1 MWMLS
6 FVPDSLLIWIVN
18 TILIIG
24 AVGSFLSFFV
34 LHKILNRIPA
44 LAPYYLLIQVVSA
57 VLLIAGIYFKGG
69 YDVEASWR
77 DKIKVAQ
84 EKAAIAEQQ
93 AKEANVKLDAE
104 IKKKQ
109 RVVKENTIVY
119 RDRIREVAK
128 VIDKECKVAPEAID
142 IHNAAAKNKSVGAAK

>member
-6 FVPDSLLIWIVN
+6 FVPDSLLLWIVN

-34 LHKILNRIPA
+34 LHKILNKIPA

-57 VLLIAGIYFKGG
+57 VLLVAGIYFKGG

-77 DKIKVAQ
+77 DKIRVAQ

-93 AKEANVKLDAE
+93 AKEANVKLNAE

-109 RVVKENTIVY
+109 QVVKENTVVY
-119 RDRIREVAK
+119 RDRIREVEK
-128 VIDKECKVAPEAID
+128 IIDKECKVAPEAID
-142 IHNAAAKNKSVGAAK
+142 IHNAAAKNKPLEKKQ

>member
-34 LHKILNRIPA
+34 LHKLLNKIPA

-77 DKIKVAQ
+77 DKIRVAQ
-84 EKAAIAEQQ
+84 EKAALAEQQ
-93 AKEANVKLDAE
+93 AAELNTKLNSE

-109 RVVKENTIVY
+109 RVVTENTIVY
-119 RDRIREVAK
+119 RDRIREVEK
-128 VIDKECKVAPEAID
+128 IIDKECKVAPEAID
-142 IHNAAAKNKSVGAAK
+142 IHNAAAKNKPLEKKQ

>member
-18 TILIIG
+18 TILVIG

-34 LHKILNRIPA
+34 LHKILNKIPA

-57 VLLIAGIYFKGG
+57 VLLVAGIYFKGG

-77 DKIKVAQ
+77 DKIRVAQ
-84 EKAAIAEQQ
+84 EKAALAEAQ
-93 AKEANVKLDAE
+93 AKETNVKLDAE

-119 RDRIREVAK
+119 RDRIREVEK
-128 VIDKECKVAPEAID
+128 IIDKECKVAPEAID
-142 IHNAAAKNKSVGAAK
+142 IHNAAAKNKSLGTAK

>member
-34 LHKILNRIPA
+34 LHRLLNKIPA

-77 DKIKVAQ
+77 DKIRVAQ
-84 EKAAIAEQQ
+84 EKAALAEAQ
-93 AKEANVKLDAE
+93 AAELNTKLNSE

-109 RVVKENTIVY
+109 RVVTENTIVY
-119 RDRIREVAK
+119 RDRIREVEK
-128 VIDKECKVAPEAID
+128 IIDKECKVAPEAID
-142 IHNAAAKNKSVGAAK
+142 IHNAAAKNKPLEKKQ

>member
-18 TILIIG
+18 TILVIG

-34 LHKILNRIPA
+34 LHKILNKIPA

-57 VLLIAGIYFKGG
+57 VLLVVGIYFKGG

-77 DKIKVAQ
+77 DKIRVAQ
-84 EKAAIAEQQ
+84 EKAALAEQQ

-119 RDRIREVAK
+119 RDRIREVEK
-128 VIDKECKVAPEAID
+128 IIDKECKVAPEAID
-142 IHNAAAKNKSVGAAK
+142 IHNAAAKNKPLEKKQ

>member
-34 LHKILNRIPA
+34 LHKLLNKIPA

-77 DKIKVAQ
+77 DKIRVAQ
-84 EKAAIAEQQ
+84 EKAALAEQQ
-93 AKEANVKLDAE
+93 AAELNTKLNSE

-109 RVVKENTIVY
+109 KTIVENRIVY
-119 RDRIREVAK
+119 QDRIREVEK

-142 IHNAAAKNKSVGAAK
+142 IHNAAAKNKPLEKKQ

>member
-24 AVGSFLSFFV
+24 AIGSFLSFFV
-34 LHKILNRIPA
+34 LHKLLNKIPA

-57 VLLIAGIYFKGG
+57 VLLVAGIYFKGG
-69 YDVEASWR
+69 YDVEAGWR
-77 DKIKVAQ
+77 DKIRVAQ
-84 EKAAIAEQQ
+84 EKAALAEAQ

-119 RDRIREVAK
+119 RDRIREVEK
-128 VIDKECKVAPEAID
+128 IIDKECKVAPEAID
-142 IHNAAAKNKSVGAAK
+142 IHNAAAKNKSLGTAK

>member
-1 MWMLS
+1 MWLLS

-34 LHKILNRIPA
+34 LHRLLNKIPA

-57 VLLIAGIYFKGG
+57 VLLVAGIYFKGG

-77 DKIKVAQ
+77 DKIRVAQ
-84 EKAAIAEQQ
+84 EKAALAEAQ

-119 RDRIREVAK
+119 RDRIREVA
-128 VIDKECKVAPEAID
+128 VIMDKECKVAPEAID
-142 IHNAAAKNKSVGAAK
+142 IHNAAAKNKPLEKKQ

>member
-1 MWMLS
+1 MLS

-34 LHKILNRIPA
+34 LHKLLNKIPA

-57 VLLIAGIYFKGG
+57 VLLVAGIYFKGG

-77 DKIKVAQ
+77 DKIRVAQ
-84 EKAAIAEQQ
+84 EKAALAEQQ

-104 IKKKQ
+104 VKKKQ
-109 RVVKENTIVY
+109 KIVKENTIVY
-119 RDRIREVAK
+119 RDRIREVEK
-128 VIDKECKVAPEAID
+128 IIDKECKVAPEAID
-142 IHNAAAKNKSVGAAK
+142 IHNAAAKNKPLEKKQ

>member
-24 AVGSFLSFFV
+24 AIGSFLSFFV
-34 LHKILNRIPA
+34 LHKILNKIPA

-57 VLLIAGIYFKGG
+57 VLLVAGIYFKGG

-77 DKIKVAQ
+77 DRVRVAQ
-84 EKAAIAEQQ
+84 EKAALAEAQ

-104 IKKKQ
+104 VKKKQ
-109 RVVKENTIVY
+109 KIVKENTIVY
-119 RDRIREVAK
+119 RDRIREVEK
-128 VIDKECKVAPEAID
+128 IIDKECKVAPEAID
-142 IHNAAAKNKSVGAAK
+142 IHNAAAKNKPLEKKQ

>member
-1 MWMLS
+1 MLS

-18 TILIIG
+18 TILVIG

-34 LHKILNRIPA
+34 LHKLLNKIPA

-57 VLLIAGIYFKGG
+57 VLLVAGIYFKGG

-77 DKIKVAQ
+77 DRVRVAQ
-84 EKAAIAEQQ
+84 EKAALAEAQ
-93 AKEANVKLDAE
+93 AKEANTKLDAE
-104 IKKKQ
+104 VKKKQ
-109 RVVKENTIVY
+109 KIVKENTIVY
-119 RDRIREVAK
+119 RDRIREVQT

-142 IHNAAAKNKSVGAAK
+142 IHNAAAKNKSLEKKQ

>member
-1 MWMLS
+1 MLS

-18 TILIIG
+18 TILVIG

-34 LHKILNRIPA
+34 LHKLLNKIPA

-57 VLLIAGIYFKGG
+57 VLLVAGIYFKGG

-77 DKIKVAQ
+77 DKIRVAQ
-84 EKAAIAEQQ
+84 EKAALAEQQ
-93 AKEANVKLDAE
+93 AKEANLKLNAE

-109 RVVKENTIVY
+109 RVVKENTVVY
-119 RDRIREVAK
+119 RDRIREVEK

-142 IHNAAAKNKSVGAAK
+142 IHNASAKNKPIEKKQ

>member
-1 MWMLS
+1 MLS

-18 TILIIG
+18 TILVIG

-34 LHKILNRIPA
+34 LHKLLNKIPA

-57 VLLIAGIYFKGG
+57 VLLVAGIYFKGG

-77 DKIKVAQ
+77 DKIRVAQ
-84 EKAAIAEQQ
+84 EKAALAEQQ
-93 AKEANVKLDAE
+93 AKEANVKLNAE

-109 RVVKENTIVY
+109 QVVKENTIVY
-119 RDRIREVAK
+119 RDRIREVEK
-128 VIDKECKVAPEAID
+128 IIDKECKVAPEAID
-142 IHNAAAKNKSVGAAK
+142 IHNAAAKNKPLEKKQ

>member
-24 AVGSFLSFFV
+24 AIGSFLSFFV
-34 LHKILNRIPA
+34 LHKILNKIPA

-57 VLLIAGIYFKGG
+57 VLLVAGIYFKGG
-69 YDVEASWR
+69 YDVEAGWR
-77 DKIKVAQ
+77 DKIRVAQ
-84 EKAAIAEQQ
+84 EKAALAEQQ
-93 AKEANVKLDAE
+93 AKEANVKLNAE
-104 IKKKQ
+104 IKNKQ

-119 RDRIREVAK
+119 RDRIREVA
-128 VIDKECKVAPEAID
+128 VIMDKECKVAPEAID
-142 IHNAAAKNKSVGAAK
+142 IHNAAAKNKSLEKKQ

>member
-1 MWMLS
+1 MLS

-34 LHKILNRIPA
+34 LHKLLNKIPA

-57 VLLIAGIYFKGG
+57 VLLVAGIYFKGG

-77 DKIKVAQ
+77 DKIRVAQ
-84 EKAAIAEQQ
+84 EKAALAEQQ

-109 RVVKENTIVY
+109 QVVKENTIVY
-119 RDRIREVAK
+119 RDRIREVEK
-128 VIDKECKVAPEAID
+128 IIDKECKVAPEAID
-142 IHNAAAKNKSVGAAK
+142 IHNAAAKNKPLEKKQ

>member
-24 AVGSFLSFFV
+24 AIGSFLSFFV
-34 LHKILNRIPA
+34 LHKILNKIPA

-57 VLLIAGIYFKGG
+57 VLLVAGIYFKGG
-69 YDVEASWR
+69 YDVEAGWR
-77 DKIKVAQ
+77 DKIRVAQ
-84 EKAAIAEQQ
+84 EKAALAEAQ

-104 IKKKQ
+104 VKKKQ
-109 RVVKENTIVY
+109 KIVKENTIVY
-119 RDRIREVAK
+119 RDRIREVEK
-128 VIDKECKVAPEAID
+128 IIDKECKVAPEAID
-142 IHNAAAKNKSVGAAK
+142 IHNAAAKNKPLEKKQ

>member
-1 MWMLS
+1 MLS

-24 AVGSFLSFFV
+24 AIGSFLSFFV
-34 LHKILNRIPA
+34 LHRILNRIPA
-44 LAPYYLLIQVVSA
+44 LAPYYLLIQVTSA

-77 DKIKVAQ
+77 DKVRIAQ
-84 EKAAIAEQQ
+84 EKAALAEQQ
-93 AKEANVKLDAE
+93 AKEANVKLNAE

-109 RVVKENTIVY
+109 QVVKENTIVY
-119 RDRIREVAK
+119 RDRIREIEK

-142 IHNAAAKNKSVGAAK
+142 IHNAAAKNKPLEKKQ

>member
-1 MWMLS
+1 MLS

-34 LHKILNRIPA
+34 LHKILNKIPA

-57 VLLIAGIYFKGG
+57 VLLVAGIYFKGG

-77 DKIKVAQ
+77 DKIRVAQ
-84 EKAAIAEQQ
+84 EKAALAEQQ

-119 RDRIREVAK
+119 RDRIREVEK
-128 VIDKECKVAPEAID
+128 IIDKECKVAPEAID
-142 IHNAAAKNKSVGAAK
+142 IHNAAAKNKPLEKKQ

>member
-34 LHKILNRIPA
+34 LHKLLNKIPA

-69 YDVEASWR
+69 YDVEAGWR
-77 DKIKVAQ
+77 DKIRVAQ
-84 EKAAIAEQQ
+84 EKAALAEQQ
-93 AKEANVKLDAE
+93 AAELNTKLNSE

-109 RVVKENTIVY
+109 RVVTENTIVY
-119 RDRIREVAK
+119 RDRIREVEK
-128 VIDKECKVAPEAID
+128 IIDKECKVAPEAID
-142 IHNAAAKNKSVGAAK
+142 IHNAAAKNKPLEKKQ

>member
-6 FVPDSLLIWIVN
+6 FVPDSFLIWIVN

-34 LHKILNRIPA
+34 LHKILNKIPA

-57 VLLIAGIYFKGG
+57 VLLVAGIYFKGG

-77 DKIKVAQ
+77 DKVRIAQ
-84 EKAAIAEQQ
+84 EKAALAEQQ

-109 RVVKENTIVY
+109 RVVKENTVVY
-119 RDRIREVAK
+119 RDRIREVEK
-128 VIDKECKVAPEAID
+128 IIDKECKVAPEAID
-142 IHNAAAKNKSVGAAK
+142 IHNAAAKNKPLEKKQ

>member
-24 AVGSFLSFFV
+24 AIGSFLSFFV
-34 LHKILNRIPA
+34 LHKLLNKIPA

-77 DKIKVAQ
+77 DKIRVAQ
-84 EKAAIAEQQ
+84 EKAALAEQQ

-109 RVVKENTIVY
+109 QVVKENTIVY
-119 RDRIREVAK
+119 RDRIREVEK
-128 VIDKECKVAPEAID
+128 IIDKECKVAPEAID
-142 IHNAAAKNKSVGAAK
+142 IHNAAAKNKPLEKKQ

>member
-34 LHKILNRIPA
+34 LHKLLNKIPA

-77 DKIKVAQ
+77 DKIRVAQ
-84 EKAAIAEQQ
+84 EKAALAEKQ
-93 AKEANVKLDAE
+93 AAELNTKLNSE

-109 RVVKENTIVY
+109 RVVTENTIVY
-119 RDRIREVAK
+119 RDRIREVEK
-128 VIDKECKVAPEAID
+128 IIDKECKVAPEAID
-142 IHNAAAKNKSVGAAK
+142 IHNAAAKNKPLEKKQ